1 MEKKYV
7 ILLIQKKAFLKI
19 LENLLNDMHE
29 SSSAL
34 DGSNFESILDWVNSN
49 GKASESCYQFD

>member
-1 MEKKYV
+1 
-7 ILLIQKKAFLKI
+7 
-19 LENLLNDMHE
+19 MHE

-34 DGSNFESILDWVNSN
+34 DGSNFESILKDWVNSN